1 MFDDDYLNKL
11 NYDNHFLNN
20 NFNNNEYQE
29 NKEEIN
35 YNQNDSTD
43 NVINNSKQIMDKFL
57 YNLTKNDND
66 KDYQDFLNNKGNKQ
80 NKNYNNMI
88 NNYNMNKRKKQQQ
101 MNNDYF
107 NMNNQI
113 EYGMNKYNSPNLNL
127 VNTYDDIINENNNI
141 NNINS
146 IPYSKPIKYT
156 KKKNMNNYFTYKN
169 NMLNY
174 SPIPNLSNNNHMN
187 NNVNDELDD
196 DDENEYDFNFNIN
209 FNNNLNQGR
218 NNFSK
223 NKKKPFINN
232 EKNKVI
238 RNKISD
244 NNKIN
249 KDKEFKYLTDF
260 SEDYNNNKIN
270 QFTEIYK

>member
-20 NFNNNEYQE
+20 NFNNNDYQE

-66 KDYQDFLNNKGNKQ
+66 KDYQNFLNNKGNKQ

-88 NNYNMNKRKKQQQ
+88 NNYNMNKRIKQRQ

-113 EYGMNKYNSPNLNL
+113 EYGMNKYNSPNLNF
-127 VNTYDDIINENNNI
+127 VNTNDDIINENNNI

-146 IPYSKPIKYT
+146 IPYSKPIKYA
-156 KKKNMNNYFTYKN
+156 KKKNMDI
-169 NMLNY
+169 LL
-174 SPIPNLSNNNHMN
+174 IILH
-187 NNVNDELDD
+187 
-196 DDENEYDFNFNIN
+196 I
-209 FNNNLNQGR
+209 
-218 NNFSK
+218 
-223 NKKKPFINN
+223 
-232 EKNKVI
+232 
-238 RNKISD
+238 KI
-244 NNKIN
+244 
-249 KDKEFKYLTDF
+249 TW
-260 SEDYNNNKIN
+260 
-270 QFTEIYK
+270 